1 MRAAE
6 KAIIDGKVQL
16 EIDKADA
23 DDDGGDEEYTRL
35 DKLLRE
41 KDYELAATSA
51 AIRGANIAFR
61 NQSVEETM
69 RSKIKAMGQQLT
81 GEETDMRVFCARD

>member
-23 DDDGGDEEYTRL
+23 DNDGGDEEYTRL
-35 DKLLRE
+35 DKLL
-41 KDYELAATSA
+41 KKKGL
-51 AIRGANIAFR
+51 
-61 NQSVEETM
+61 
-69 RSKIKAMGQQLT
+69 
-81 GEETDMRVFCARD
+81 

>member
-1 MRAAE
+1 MTGVMRS
-6 KAIIDGKVQL
+6 
-16 EIDKADA
+16 
-23 DDDGGDEEYTRL
+23 TL
-35 DKLLRE
+35 DSTSCSKK